1 MSSDATLVEQDVGD
15 HERLEPRPEAR
26 RGAANALGDGAELAV
41 APAQHRQDPVRF
53 AQFVGAEDHDFV
65 AEGGHQSIMA
75 AASPSGS
82 SARTAVRTR
91 IPCAPSATMRGVD
104 EPLFVIPLWAD
115 LTAVGLGGIQGALFA
130 SGFRGQRRLD
140 LLGVAIIGI
149 VMGMGGGL
157 IRDLLLN
164 VTPVTLQSNWYLL
177 TATAAALVGM
187 LLAGLFQRL
196 NAVIV
201 GLDALVI
208 GLFGAFG
215 TSKALA
221 LGFPLVPAVF
231 VGVCSAVGGG
241 ILRDMIMGLPV
252 AIMHVGSL
260 YAVAAGAG
268 CLVLATT
275 AAFGVE
281 PGPRGE
287 HRRRRDHRHPAARRD
302 LRHLAARAAR
312 ALPAQ
317 GRRRDV
323 GDPDRQALN
332 PLRPSF
338 RRSRGCPRS
347 HACGWRG

>member
-1 MSSDATLVEQDVGD
+1 MD
-15 HERLEPRPEAR
+15 
-26 RGAANALGDGAELAV
+26 
-41 APAQHRQDPVRF
+41 
-53 AQFVGAEDHDFV
+53 
-65 AEGGHQSIMA
+65 
-75 AASPSGS
+75 AASPTVSV
-82 SARTAVRTR
+82 ARTAVRARMTR
-91 IPCAPSATMRGVD
+91 PRTQNGRVE
-104 EPLFVIPLWAD
+104 EPIFVIPLWAD
-115 LTAVGLGGIQGALFA
+115 LIAVGLGGVQGALFA

-177 TATAAALVGM
+177 TATGAALVGM

-221 LGFPLVPAVF
+221 LGLPLVPAVF

-260 YAVAAGAG
+260 YAVAAAAG
-268 CLVLATT
+268 CLVLATS
-275 AAFGVE
+275 AAFGANLVV
-281 PGPRGE
+281 
-287 HRRRRDHRHPAARRD
+287 AAIIGVVVTAVIR
-302 LRHLAARAAR
+302 LLAVIFDISLPEQR
-312 ALPAQ
+312 ALY
-317 GRRRDV
+317 RRKV
-323 GDPDRQALN
+323 AVETSAIPTV
-332 PLRPSF
+332 RP
-338 RRSRGCPRS
+338 
-347 HACGWRG
+347 

>member
-1 MSSDATLVEQDVGD
+1 VT
-15 HERLEPRPEAR
+15 
-26 RGAANALGDGAELAV
+26 AA
-41 APAQHRQDPVRF
+41 QQSQDPVRF
-53 AQFVGAEDHDFV
+53 AQFVRAEDHDFV

-75 AASPSGS
+75 AASPAGPAGALGG
-82 SARTAVRTR
+82 ARRLPLLER
-91 IPCAPSATMRGVD
+91 HNEGVD
-104 EPLFVIPLWAD
+104 EPIFVIPLWAD
-115 LTAVGLGGIQGALFA
+115 LIAVGLGGIQGALFA

-177 TATAAALVGM
+177 TATGAALIGM
-187 LLAGLFQRL
+187 LLAGVFQRL

-268 CLVLATT
+268 CLVLAAT
-275 AAFGVE
+275 AAFGV
-281 PGPRGE
+281 
-287 HRRRRDHRHPAARRD
+287 DLIVAAAIGIVVTTVIR
-302 LRHLAARAAR
+302 LLAVMFDISLPEQR
-312 ALPAQ
+312 ALY
-317 GRRRDV
+317 RRKV
-323 GDPDRQALN
+323 AVETSAIPTVK
-332 PLRPSF
+332 P
-338 RRSRGCPRS
+338 
-347 HACGWRG
+347 